1 MTAKKITMLKITAIP
16 NIIAF
21 LILVFLSSCT
31 KLDFYPHTS
40 VAPET
45 VSERDMDALLNGM
58 YNAVQNNQGRES
70 YIIFDLVGG
79 NLIGASGGS
88 ELAFIRNILRT
99 DYNLINNNWSGLYQ
113 SLYQVNNVLKIMN
126 TLPESDKR
134 MLIEGAAHFFRAYI
148 YYNLVTR
155 WGDVPLILENTVE
168 RVSRDPASGVWSQI
182 EADLAIAMEKAPV
195 FEGDYYYVSQAAAK
209 ALLARVLLGQH
220 KMAEAAQVAEELIG
234 EGNFSLD
241 RFDKIFRHTENNEE
255 IFSFKNLTEES
266 SITLSTLFYTYA
278 HDVSGSYV
286 YKPTDEVM
294 NLFEEGDNR
303 KDMSIATIS
312 SLNVINKYPSGQT
325 GTDPIP
331 IIRLGEMYLIAAEGK
346 GLAGLSRLNELR
358 TARNLPAINPASDAE
373 YQAAVALERRRELLA
388 EGFRWFDLVRTGKAV
403 EELGI
408 EEYRTKFP
416 IPDYEREV
424 NSNLTQNEGY

>member
-1 MTAKKITMLKITAIP
+1 MMTKKLMMYKKTTITNIMAILMLA
-16 NIIAF
+16 
-21 LILVFLSSCT
+21 LLSSCT

-40 VAPET
+40 VAPEI

-58 YNAVQNNQGRES
+58 YSAVQNNQGRES
-70 YIIFDLVGG
+70 YIMFDLVGG
-79 NLIGASGGS
+79 NLINASGGS

-99 DYNLINNNWSGLYQ
+99 DYNLVNNNWSGLYQ
-113 SLYQVNNVLKIMN
+113 SLYQVNNVLNIM
-126 TLPESDKR
+126 TSLPESEKR
-134 MLIEGAAHFFRAYI
+134 AQIEGTAHFFRAYI

-155 WGDVPLILENTVE
+155 WGDVPLILENTTE
-168 RVSRDPASGVWSQI
+168 GVSRDPSTAIWSQI
-182 EADLAIAMEKAPV
+182 EADLAIALEKAPT
-195 FEGDYYYVSQAAAK
+195 FEGDYYYVSQQAAK
-209 ALLARVLLGQH
+209 ALLARVLIAQN
-220 KMAEAAQVAEELIG
+220 KMAEGAQVAEELIVTG
-234 EGNFSLD
+234 GFSLD
-241 RFDKIFRHTENNEE
+241 RFDKIFRHTENKEE

-286 YKPTDEVM
+286 YKPTDAVM

-303 KDMSIATIS
+303 KEMSIATVS

-346 GLAGLSRLNELR
+346 GLAGLALLNELR
-358 TARNLPAINPASDAE
+358 AARNLPAVNPSGEAE

-424 NSNLTQNEGY
+424 NPNLTQNEGY

>member
-1 MTAKKITMLKITAIP
+1 MHKTTAITNITAC
-16 NIIAF
+16 
-21 LILVFLSSCT
+21 LMLLFLSSCT

-45 VSERDMDALLNGM
+45 VSERDLDALLNGM

-70 YIIFDLVGG
+70 YIMFDLVGG
-79 NLIGASGGS
+79 NLINASGGS
-88 ELAFIRNILRT
+88 ELAFIRNIMRT
-99 DYNLINNNWSGLYQ
+99 DYNLVNNNWSGLYQ
-113 SLYQVNNVLKIMN
+113 SLYQVNNVLNILSS
-126 TLPESDKR
+126 LPESDKR
-134 MLIEGAAHFFRAYI
+134 TRMEGTAHFFRAYI

-155 WGDVPLILENTVE
+155 WGDVPLILENTTE
-168 RVSRDPASGVWSQI
+168 RVSRDASALVWGQI
-182 EADLAIAMEKAPV
+182 EADLTIALAKAPT
-195 FEGDYYYVSQAAAK
+195 FEGDYYYVSQQAAK
-209 ALLARVLLGQH
+209 ALLARVFLGQN
-220 KMAEAAQVAEELIG
+220 KLAEAAQVAEELINTG
-234 EGNFSLD
+234 DFALD
-241 RFDKIFRHTENNEE
+241 RFDKIFRHTENTEE

-286 YKPTDEVM
+286 YKPTDAVM

-303 KDMSIATIS
+303 RDMSIATVS
-312 SLNVINKYPSGQT
+312 SLNVIDKYPSGQT

-346 GLAGLSRLNELR
+346 GLAGLPRLNELR
-358 TARNLPAINPASDAE
+358 AARNLPAINFSSEAD
-373 YQAAVALERRRELLA
+373 YQEAVALERRRELLA

-403 EELGI
+403 EALGI
-408 EEYRTKFP
+408 EDYRTKFP

-424 NSNLTQNEGY
+424 NPNLTQNEGY

>member
-1 MTAKKITMLKITAIP
+1 MNLIMYNTTAIS
-16 NIIAF
+16 NIMAA
-21 LILVFLSSCT
+21 LVLVFVSSCT

-70 YIIFDLVGG
+70 YIMFDLVGG
-79 NLIGASGGS
+79 NLIGGSGGS
-88 ELAFIRNILRT
+88 ELPFIRNIMRT
-99 DYNLINNNWSGLYQ
+99 DYNLVNNNWSGLYR
-113 SLYQVNNVLKIMN
+113 SLYQVNNVLEIMA

-134 MLIEGAAHFFRAYI
+134 VRIEGTAHFFRAYV

-155 WGDVPLILENTVE
+155 WGDVPLILENTTE
-168 RVSRDPASGVWSQI
+168 RVSRDLSSAVWSQI
-182 EADLAIAMEKAPV
+182 ETDIAIAMEKTPV
-195 FEGDYYYVSQAAAK
+195 FEDDYYYVSQQAAK
-209 ALLARVLLGQH
+209 ALLARVLIGQN
-220 KMAEAAQVAEELIG
+220 KMAEAAQIAEELIG
-234 EGNFSLD
+234 TQTFSLD
-241 RFDKIFRHTENNEE
+241 RFDKIFRHQDNNEE

-266 SITLSTLFYTYA
+266 NITLSTLFYTYA

-286 YKPTDEVM
+286 YKPTEAVM
-294 NLFEEGDNR
+294 NLFEEEDNR
-303 KDMSIATIS
+303 RDMSIATVS

-331 IIRLGEMYLIAAEGK
+331 IIRLAEMYLIAAEAK
-346 GLAGLSRLNELR
+346 GLAGLPLLNELR
-358 TARNLPAINPASDAE
+358 AARNLPAINPSNESE
-373 YQAAVALERRRELLA
+373 YQEAVALERRRELLA

-408 EEYRTKFP
+408 EDYRTKFP

-424 NSNLTQNEGY
+424 NPNLTQNEGY

>member
-1 MTAKKITMLKITAIP
+1 MKKKLSMYKTTAIT
-16 NIIAF
+16 NILAV
-21 LILVFLSSCT
+21 LMLVSFSSCT
-31 KLDFYPHTS
+31 KLDFYPQTS

-45 VSERDMDALLNGM
+45 VNERDMDALLNGM

-70 YIIFDLVGG
+70 YIMFDLVGG
-79 NLIGASGGS
+79 NLINASGGS

-99 DYNLINNNWSGLYQ
+99 DYNLVNNNWSGLYQ
-113 SLYQVNNVLKIMN
+113 SLYQVNNVLHIMAG
-126 TLPESDKR
+126 LPQSDKR
-134 MLIEGAAHFFRAYI
+134 TRIEGTAHFFRAYI
-148 YYNLVTR
+148 YYNLVSR
-155 WGDVPLILENTVE
+155 WGDVPLILENTTE
-168 RVSRDPASGVWSQI
+168 RVSRDPSSAVWSQI
-182 EADLAIAMEKAPV
+182 EADLAIALEKAPA
-195 FEGDYYYVSQAAAK
+195 FEGDYYYVSQQAAK
-209 ALLARVLLGQH
+209 ALLARVLLGQN
-220 KMAEAAQVAEELIG
+220 KLAEAAQVAEELIASG
-234 EGNFSLD
+234 SFSLD
-241 RFDKIFRHTENNEE
+241 RFDKIFRHTENTEE

-303 KDMSIATIS
+303 KDMSIATVS

-331 IIRLGEMYLIAAEGK
+331 VIRLGEMYLIAAEGK
-346 GLAGLSRLNELR
+346 GLAGLPQLNALR
-358 TARNLPAINPASDAE
+358 AARNLSAINPSNEAE

-403 EELGI
+403 EVLGI
-408 EEYRTKFP
+408 EDYRTKFP

-424 NSNLTQNEGY
+424 NPNLTQNEGY